1 MIQWYNVSNDESVR
15 RNNVKEINDLN
26 MIRSQ
31 VRSNIGKDVI
41 VEADKGRNKI
51 VTNKGT
57 ISQVFPSLFTIKVT
71 NEYDSERTISYTYS
85 DILTSTVKLELC

>member
-1 MIQWYNVSNDESVR
+1 M
-15 RNNVKEINDLN
+15 KGINDLN
-26 MIRSQ
+26 TIKSQ

-41 VEADKGRNKI
+41 IEADKGRNRI

-57 ISQVFPSLFTIKVT
+57 ISQVFPSLFTVKVK

>member
-1 MIQWYNVSNDESVR
+1 M
-15 RNNVKEINDLN
+15 KEINDLN

-41 VEADKGRNKI
+41 VEADKGRNEI

-57 ISQVFPSLFTIKVT
+57 ISQVFPSLFTIKIT

>member
-1 MIQWYNVSNDESVR
+1 M
-15 RNNVKEINDLN
+15 KEINDLN

-51 VTNKGT
+51 VINKGT
-57 ISQVFPSLFTIKVT
+57 ISQVFPSLFTIKIT

-85 DILTSTVKLELC
+85 DILPSTVKLELC

>member
-1 MIQWYNVSNDESVR
+1 M
-15 RNNVKEINDLN
+15 KEINDLN

-57 ISQVFPSLFTIKVT
+57 ISQVFPSLFTIT

>member
-1 MIQWYNVSNDESVR
+1 M
-15 RNNVKEINDLN
+15 KEINDLN

-57 ISQVFPSLFTIKVT
+57 ISQVFPKQCVPFQNRST
-71 NEYDSERTISYTYS
+71 NSMHRQ
-85 DILTSTVKLELC
+85 L

>member
-1 MIQWYNVSNDESVR
+1 M
-15 RNNVKEINDLN
+15 KEINDLN
-26 MIRSQ
+26 MVRSQ

-51 VTNKGT
+51 VINKGT
-57 ISQVFPSLFTIKVT
+57 ISQVFPSLFTIKIT

>member
-1 MIQWYNVSNDESVR
+1 M
-15 RNNVKEINDLN
+15 KEINDLN

-51 VTNKGT
+51 VINKGT
-57 ISQVFPSLFTIKVT
+57 ISQVFPSLFTIKIT

>member
-1 MIQWYNVSNDESVR
+1 M
-15 RNNVKEINDLN
+15 KGINDLN
-26 MIRSQ
+26 TIKSQ

-41 VEADKGRNKI
+41 IEADKGRNRI

-57 ISQVFPSLFTIKVT
+57 ISQVFPSLFTVKVK
-71 NEYDSERTISYTYS
+71 NEYDSERIISYTYS